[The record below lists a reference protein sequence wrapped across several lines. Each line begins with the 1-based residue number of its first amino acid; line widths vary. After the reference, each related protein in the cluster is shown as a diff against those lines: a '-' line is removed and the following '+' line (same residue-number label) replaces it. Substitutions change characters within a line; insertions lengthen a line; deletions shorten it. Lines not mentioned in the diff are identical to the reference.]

1 MPFLLE
7 LLGGFRLISE
17 DGTPIALPDR
27 RARAL
32 LAFLALAPSPVPR
45 HSLAELLSEEG
56 DEHEQRITLRQA
68 VYLARKALPDSAV
81 SASGQG
87 DLALDEGLVR
97 ADVRLFREAIARGD
111 LASLA
116 EAVDLYRGPFLAGE
130 KSPSPAFEEWLR
142 GRRNELLER
151 AIEALLLLARS
162 DEEAGRHDS
171 ALTRARRALELDPL
185 REDGHRQVMRSLAA
199 VGQRS
204 AALRHYDVARRAL
217 AEELSVA
224 PEAAT
229 EALRKAIACG
239 TDSSPSDLGSA
250 GPWVG
255 RRSAEPAAPADRRAL
270 RDQPSVARLA
280 WPLAFVLLLAVG
292 GGLWWSMGAPARA
305 PPAALGPDVPIIT
318 APRLS
323 IVVLPFTDLRD
334 DPGEDW
340 FAEGMTVDLT
350 TDLSRI
356 DGSFVIASHTALT
369 YKDRQ
374 GVDVREVGRELGVR
388 YALEGSVG
396 RAGERVHTN
405 ARLIDTASG
414 AQLWAERFEG
424 ARDDLPALLNE
435 VTSRIAAT
443 LRLELIEA
451 EGRRVERDE
460 RSDPAAQDDAMR
472 GWAILYRPYSRE
484 RRAEARGLFELAIAK
499 DPNTVSAL
507 VGLAHVLQERSDRP
521 VEDRE
526 HAIELLRR
534 ALDLEPNRAL
544 THFVLGL
551 VRRSQG
557 RFQELVEALRTAITL
572 DRNFARAYLQL
583 GWTMT
588 FMGRPDE
595 AIMLAQHSLRLSP
608 RDPNLYELWFVI
620 GHSNSLLG
628 HQDEAIANLERARA
642 ANPRLW
648 YVHFNL
654 AAAYGLAGRIVEAKH
669 ALAEHL
675 RLRPEFNSV
684 AAMRAHLPTLA
695 TRPIASCRSVRSL
708 SACAGSA
715 SRTPETVGGRPE
727 RLAGAQ
733 NCCAGAAASHR
744 APAARR
750 PPG

>member
-1 MPFLLE
+1 M
-7 LLGGFRLISE
+7 
-17 DGTPIALPDR
+17 
-27 RARAL
+27 
-32 LAFLALAPSPVPR
+32 
-45 HSLAELLSEEG
+45 
-56 DEHEQRITLRQA
+56 
-68 VYLARKALPDSAV
+68 
-81 SASGQG
+81 
-87 DLALDEGLVR
+87 
-97 ADVRLFREAIARGD
+97 
-111 LASLA
+111 
-116 EAVDLYRGPFLAGE
+116 
-130 KSPSPAFEEWLR
+130 
-142 GRRNELLER
+142 
-151 AIEALLLLARS
+151 
-162 DEEAGRHDS
+162 
-171 ALTRARRALELDPL
+171 
-185 REDGHRQVMRSLAA
+185 
-199 VGQRS
+199 
-204 AALRHYDVARRAL
+204 
-217 AEELSVA
+217 
-224 PEAAT
+224 
-229 EALRKAIACG
+229 
-239 TDSSPSDLGSA
+239 
-250 GPWVG
+250 
-255 RRSAEPAAPADRRAL
+255 
-270 RDQPSVARLA
+270 
-280 WPLAFVLLLAVG
+280 
-292 GGLWWSMGAPARA
+292 
-305 PPAALGPDVPIIT
+305 IT

-334 DPGEDW
+334 DPGEEW
-340 FAEGMTVDLT
+340 FADGITVDLT

-356 DGSFVIASHTALT
+356 DGSFVIASHTAFT
-369 YKDRQ
+369 YKDRP
-374 GVDVREVGRELGVR
+374 VSTCARSAVSSASAMPSR
-388 YALEGSVG
+388 AACG

-460 RSDPAAQDDAMR
+460 RPDPAAQDDAMR

-484 RRAEARGLFELAIAK
+484 RRAEARRLFERAIAK

-526 HAIELLRR
+526 RAIELLRR

-583 GWTMT
+583 GWTTM

-595 AIMLAQHSLRLSP
+595 AITLAQHSLRLNP

-620 GHSNSLLG
+620 GQANSLLG

-648 YVHFNL
+648 YVHLKL
-654 AAAYGLAGRIVEAKH
+654 AAAYGLAGRIAEAKH

-684 AAMRAHLPTLA
+684 AAIRAHSPTSA
-695 TRPIASCRSVRSL
+695 TRPIASWRS
-708 SACAGSA
+708 
-715 SRTPETVGGRPE
+715 TPRYRP
-727 RLAGAQ
+727 A
-733 NCCAGAAASHR
+733 
-744 APAARR
+744 
-750 PPG
+750 